1 MYTQMMEDVYNI
13 PFSVVGQGAWNELAN
28 KLDPETSI
36 IGNNWR
42 ILAEKLGFTTE
53 HILVIISLQ
62 RGSSWSWSYGSFNL
76 QLPVQTVW
84 VRITLGRGVLVT
96 TLCDKVCQWLA
107 AGQCFSSGTPVSST
121 NKTDSHYIT
130 EILLKVACNNITL
143 TRTLQSNIVYMQA
156 NPRG

>member
-62 RGSSWSWSYGSFNL
+62 RGSSWS
-76 QLPVQTVW
+76 
-84 VRITLGRGVLVT
+84 
-96 TLCDKVCQWLA
+96 
-107 AGQCFSSGTPVSST
+107 
-121 NKTDSHYIT
+121 
-130 EILLKVACNNITL
+130 
-143 TRTLQSNIVYMQA
+143 
-156 NPRG
+156 